1 MGLVVSNFGD
11 DNGSNGKG
19 RQLPASPNGFR
30 LDSSQ
35 SSWLMDRLQALSDED
50 KLSMETARLEARGVA
65 VDQQALADQAAQQA
79 QGYLTVEQTIG
90 QQGGVGGQQDAM
102 SQREVQQLT
111 VGNGPRDGSP
121 EGYSQNPHGHQ
132 GHQGN
137 ERGNGQQGG
146 SRQLKQKIENL
157 EQKLAEISSMTL
169 PQGDVPGHQPS
180 QVEYHHQVGYEDP
193 SHVAQQGQPYS
204 QSPDPHYP
212 SPQAHYP
219 PHGQDQQSESE
230 HYPEEGYSQEWAGH
244 TGHVQSDYDPHAYS
258 QQAVHPPV
266 VNEGG
271 RGAELA
277 GHESETYGYEP
288 VGDVYPASGMEQDHL
303 HSPAPLISQQQP
315 LVQDAVMQEEHAAFD
330 ERQGQEV
337 PANLPQFLAPAGPNK
352 MRRSRMVS
360 VVGGLIT
367 LVIVGGVAF
376 NYFGNG
382 VSDVVKSE
390 FGGFVTKEKMQLS
403 EFKNKA
409 NSEVSSHV
417 PQVAV
422 LSPAD
427 FVGDFWVSKVIGVAG
442 ETVPVAVRLPKGN
455 YPSSF
460 VVVRGLPE
468 WASLNKGRL
477 ANGAWI
483 VGSADAGGLAIA
495 VPPDKAGVFSFVMEF
510 VHSPDQD
517 PISRNVTAEISKNP
531 VLAGEKTGVES
542 LLKGTSVQ
550 PLAGQVGAPINKDL
564 EEKWLQSGARL
575 LRSGDVSGARLA
587 FSHLAE
593 QGSGRGAMAMAMTY
607 DPSERAALRRA
618 GAKPDVKRAKF
629 WYNRALSLGQDKALE
644 RLKLLK

>member
-11 DNGSNGKG
+11 DNGPNGKG
-19 RQLPASPNGFR
+19 GQPPASPNGFR

-79 QGYLTVEQTIG
+79 QGYLAVEQTIG
-90 QQGGVGGQQDAM
+90 QQGAVGGQQDAM
-102 SQREVQQLT
+102 SHRETPQLT

-132 GHQGN
+132 GHQGPQGT
-137 ERGNGQQGG
+137 ERGDGQQGG

-169 PQGDVPGHQPS
+169 PQGDVPGQQPS

-193 SHVAQQGQPYS
+193 SHVAPQQGQPYS

-212 SPQAHYP
+212 APQAPYP
-219 PHGQDQQSESE
+219 PQGHDQQPELE
-230 HYPEEGYSQEWAGH
+230 PYPEEGYSQEWAGH
-244 TGHVQSDYDPHAYS
+244 TGHVQQDYDPHAYP
-258 QQAVHPPV
+258 QQDAQQPV
-266 VNEGG
+266 VSEGG
-271 RGAELA
+271 A
-277 GHESETYGYEP
+277 YGYEP
-288 VGDVYPASGMEQDHL
+288 VGDVYSPAGMEQDYT
-303 HSPAPLISQQQP
+303 HSPAPLMPPQQP
-315 LVQDAVMQEEHAAFD
+315 LVQEAVMQEEHAAFD
-330 ERQGQEV
+330 EPHGQDV
-337 PANLPQFLAPAGPNK
+337 PANLPQFLAPAGPSK
-352 MRRSRMVS
+352 MRRSKMVS
-360 VVGGLIT
+360 MVGGLLT

-417 PQVAV
+417 SQVAA

-427 FVGDFWVSKVIGVAG
+427 FVGDFWVSKVTGVAG

-517 PISRNVTAEISKNP
+517 PISRNVTAEISQNP

-644 RLKLLK
+644 RLKRLK